1 MPKLVVTSSVTVIR
15 NGKRVTPTIG
25 KVFTFTDDEA
35 KYILKHHPLG
45 LRKPVVEV
53 LEEEPAHSVAEA
65 SAEDDGDEDTD
76 NETETETK
84 APAKK
89 PAKGKKAKPAADEDD
104 DI

>member
-15 NGKRVTPTIG
+15 NGKRVSPAIG
-25 KVFTFTDDEA
+25 KVFNFTDDEA

-53 LEEEPAHSVAEA
+53 LDEDTSHQEPEA
-65 SAEDDGDEDTD
+65 PAAEDDGDDDTD
-76 NETETETK
+76 ETETK

-89 PAKGKKAKPAADEDD
+89 PAKGKKAKQAADEDD